1 MTHNWEK
8 NQSIEINP
16 QTVEKMELANK
27 DIKIATWTMLMYL
40 KENMNILERK
50 L

>member
-1 MTHNWEK
+1 MDFWHTRYARKPENVTHNWEK

-27 DIKIATWTMLMYL
+27 DIKIAT
-40 KENMNILERK
+40 
-50 L
+50 